1 MIKKLCIII
10 VTIVTAVPLFAW
22 ETFDRVIAV
31 VNDTAIIQSELM
43 RRYQVVTKKQ
53 TPKKPEELN
62 SILDNLIERALIE
75 QEAREQ
81 AIIISDEK
89 VMSHINNIMK
99 SQKIPSVDV
108 FKKMI
113 EEKEGISF
121 EEYKEEIRQSLLTEM
136 LVSLAIGVSPPSR
149 EEAYQWYKENK
160 NKLGNEVNIK
170 QIVIR
175 PKNSSFAEEKRANE
189 LANQI
194 RDRILKGEPF
204 EKLASQYSE
213 DPSAKNGGDI
223 GWVALAEMDPY
234 MANTVYRMKKPGE
247 ISTVIKTHSGY
258 TIVKLMNSRPTS
270 FETVQDRI
278 LNMLYQRNMGEQF
291 KKWIVTRRAQS
302 DIKIYLENYRQ
313 S

>member
-10 VTIVTAVPLFAW
+10 VTIVTAMPAFAW

-43 RRYQVVTKKQ
+43 RRYQIVTRKQ

-99 SQKIPSVDV
+99 SQKIPSLDV
-108 FKKMI
+108 FKKMV

-121 EEYKEEIRQSLLTEM
+121 DEYKEEIRQSLLTEM

-160 NKLGNEVNIK
+160 NKLGNEVHIK

-189 LANQI
+189 LINQI
-194 RDRILKGEPF
+194 RDRILKGESF

-223 GWVALAEMDPY
+223 GWIALAEMDPY
-234 MANTVYRMKKPGE
+234 MANTVFRMKKPGE
-247 ISTVIKTHSGY
+247 ISTVIKTQTGY
-258 TIVKLMNSRPTS
+258 TIVKLMDSRPTS

>member
-1 MIKKLCIII
+1 MVKQLVVIL
-10 VTIVTAVPLFAW
+10 VTIVTAVPTFAW

-43 RRYQVVTKKQ
+43 RRYQIVTKKQ

-99 SQKIPSVDV
+99 SQKIPSLDI
-108 FKKMI
+108 FKKMV

-136 LVSLAIGVSPPSR
+136 LVSLAIGVTPPSR

-160 NKLGNEVNIK
+160 NKLGNEVHIK

-189 LANQI
+189 LINQV
-194 RDRILKGEPF
+194 RDRILKGEQF
-204 EKLASQYSE
+204 EKLAAQYSE

-234 MANTVYRMKKPGE
+234 MANTVFRMKKPGE
-247 ISTVIKTHSGY
+247 ISTVIKTQTGY
-258 TIVKLMNSRPTS
+258 AIVKLIDSRPTS

-302 DIKIYLENYRQ
+302 DIKIYLENYKQ

>member
-1 MIKKLCIII
+1 MI
-10 VTIVTAVPLFAW
+10 VTIVTAVPSFAW

-81 AIIISDEK
+81 AIVISDEK

-99 SQKIPSVDV
+99 AQKIPSLDV
-108 FKKMI
+108 FKKMV

-160 NKLGNEVNIK
+160 NKLGNEVHIK

-189 LANQI
+189 LINQI
-194 RDRILKGEPF
+194 RDRILKGESF

-234 MANTVYRMKKPGE
+234 MANTVFRMKKPGE
-247 ISTVIKTHSGY
+247 ISTVIKTQTGY
-258 TIVKLMNSRPTS
+258 AIVKLMGSRPTS

-313 S
+313 G

>member
-1 MIKKLCIII
+1 MKKKLCIII
-10 VTIVTAVPLFAW
+10 VTVVTAVPVFAW

-43 RRYQVVTKKQ
+43 RRYQIVTKKQ
-53 TPKKPEELN
+53 TPKKPEELH
-62 SILDNLIERALIE
+62 SILDNLIERALID

-99 SQKIPSVDV
+99 SQKIPSLDV
-108 FKKMI
+108 FKKMV

-149 EEAYQWYKENK
+149 DEAYQWYKENK
-160 NKLGNEVNIK
+160 NKLGNEVHIK

-189 LANQI
+189 LINQI
-194 RDRILKGEPF
+194 RDRILKGESF

-223 GWVALAEMDPY
+223 GWIALAEMDPY
-234 MANTVYRMKKPGE
+234 MANTVFRMKKPGE
-247 ISTVIKTHSGY
+247 ISTVIKTQTGY
-258 TIVKLMNSRPTS
+258 TIVKLIDSRPTS

>member
-1 MIKKLCIII
+1 MIKQLCIIM
-10 VTIVTAVPLFAW
+10 VTMIMAVPAFAW

-62 SILDNLIERALIE
+62 AILDNLIERALIE
-75 QEAREQ
+75 QEASVQ

-99 SQKIPSVDV
+99 SQKIPSLDI
-108 FKKMI
+108 FKKMV

-160 NKLGNEVNIK
+160 TKLGNEVHIK

-189 LANQI
+189 LINQI
-194 RDRILKGEPF
+194 RDRILKGEQF

-234 MANTVYRMKKPGE
+234 MANTLFRMKKPGE

-291 KKWIVTRRAQS
+291 KKWIATRRAQS
-302 DIKIYLENYRQ
+302 DIKIYLEN
-313 S
+313 

>member
-1 MIKKLCIII
+1 MIKKLCIIM
-10 VTIVTAVPLFAW
+10 VTTVIAVPAFAW

-31 VNDTAIIQSELM
+31 VNDTAIIQSELI

-62 SILDNLIERALIE
+62 AILDNLIERALIE
-75 QEAREQ
+75 QEASVQ

-99 SQKIPSVDV
+99 SQKIPSLDV
-108 FKKMI
+108 FKKMV

-149 EEAYQWYKENK
+149 EEAYQWYNENK
-160 NKLGNEVNIK
+160 NKLGNEVHIK

-189 LANQI
+189 LINQI
-194 RDRILKGEPF
+194 RDRILKGEQF
-204 EKLASQYSE
+204 EK
-213 DPSAKNGGDI
+213 
-223 GWVALAEMDPY
+223 
-234 MANTVYRMKKPGE
+234 
-247 ISTVIKTHSGY
+247 
-258 TIVKLMNSRPTS
+258 
-270 FETVQDRI
+270 
-278 LNMLYQRNMGEQF
+278 
-291 KKWIVTRRAQS
+291 
-302 DIKIYLENYRQ
+302 
-313 S
+313 

>member
-1 MIKKLCIII
+1 MKKKLCIII
-10 VTIVTAVPLFAW
+10 VTIVTAVPAIAW

-62 SILDNLIERALIE
+62 PILDNLIERALIE

-81 AIIISDEK
+81 SIIISDEK
-89 VMSHINNIMK
+89 VMTHISNIIK

-149 EEAYQWYKENK
+149 EEAYQC
-160 NKLGNEVNIK
+160 
-170 QIVIR
+170 IR
-175 PKNSSFAEEKRANE
+175 K
-189 LANQI
+189 
-194 RDRILKGEPF
+194 
-204 EKLASQYSE
+204 
-213 DPSAKNGGDI
+213 
-223 GWVALAEMDPY
+223 
-234 MANTVYRMKKPGE
+234 
-247 ISTVIKTHSGY
+247 
-258 TIVKLMNSRPTS
+258 
-270 FETVQDRI
+270 
-278 LNMLYQRNMGEQF
+278 
-291 KKWIVTRRAQS
+291 
-302 DIKIYLENYRQ
+302 IKIN
-313 S
+313 

>member
-10 VTIVTAVPLFAW
+10 VTIVTAVPVFAW

-43 RRYQVVTKKQ
+43 RRYQIVTRKQ

-99 SQKIPSVDV
+99 SQKISSLDV
-108 FKKMI
+108 FKKMV

-121 EEYKEEIRQSLLTEM
+121 DEYKEEIRQSLLTEM
-136 LVSLAIGVSPPSR
+136 LVSLAIGVSPPSKD
-149 EEAYQWYKENK
+149 EAYQWYKENK
-160 NKLGNEVNIK
+160 NKLGNEVHIK

-189 LANQI
+189 LINQI
-194 RDRILKGEPF
+194 RDRILKGESF

-213 DPSAKNGGDI
+213 DPSAKNGGDS
-223 GWVALAEMDPY
+223 GWIALAEMDPY
-234 MANTVYRMKKPGE
+234 MANTVFRMKKPGE
-247 ISTVIKTHSGY
+247 ISTVIKTQTGY
-258 TIVKLMNSRPTS
+258 TIVKLMDSRPTS

>member
-1 MIKKLCIII
+1 MKKKLCIII
-10 VTIVTAVPLFAW
+10 VTIVTAVPVFAW

-43 RRYQVVTKKQ
+43 RRYQIVTKKQ

-89 VMSHINNIMK
+89 VMTHIHNIMK
-99 SQKIPSVDV
+99 SQKIPSLDV
-108 FKKMI
+108 FKKMV

-149 EEAYQWYKENK
+149 DEAYQWYKENK
-160 NKLGNEVNIK
+160 NKLGNEVHIK

-189 LANQI
+189 LINQI
-194 RDRILKGEPF
+194 RDRILKGESF

-213 DPSAKNGGDI
+213 DPGAKNGGDI
-223 GWVALAEMDPY
+223 GWIALAEMDPY
-234 MANTVYRMKKPGE
+234 MANTVFRMKKPGE
-247 ISTVIKTHSGY
+247 ISTVIKTQTGY
-258 TIVKLMNSRPTS
+258 TIVKLIDSRPTS

>member
-1 MIKKLCIII
+1 MIKKLCIIL
-10 VTIVTAVPLFAW
+10 VTIVTAVPVFAW
-22 ETFDRVIAV
+22 ETFDKVIAV

-43 RRYQVVTKKQ
+43 RRYQIVTKKQ

-62 SILDNLIERALIE
+62 PILDNLIERALIE

-89 VMSHINNIMK
+89 VMSHINNIIK
-99 SQKIPSVDV
+99 SQKIPSLDV
-108 FKKMI
+108 FKKMV

-121 EEYKEEIRQSLLTEM
+121 DEYKEEIRQSLLTEM

-149 EEAYQWYKENK
+149 DDAYQWYKENK
-160 NKLGNEVNIK
+160 NKLGNEVHIK

-175 PKNSSFAEEKRANE
+175 PKNSSFAEEKRVNE
-189 LANQI
+189 LINQI
-194 RDRILKGEPF
+194 RDRILKGESF

-223 GWVALAEMDPY
+223 GWIALAEMDPY
-234 MANTVYRMKKPGE
+234 MANTVFRMKKPGE
-247 ISTVIKTHSGY
+247 ISTVIKTQSGY
-258 TIVKLMNSRPTS
+258 TIVKLIDSRPTS
-270 FETVQDRI
+270 FETVQDKI

-291 KKWIVTRRAQS
+291 KKWIVTRREQS

>member
-10 VTIVTAVPLFAW
+10 VTIVTAVPSFAW

-99 SQKIPSVDV
+99 AQKIPSLDV
-108 FKKMI
+108 FKKMV

-136 LVSLAIGVSPPSR
+136 LVSLTIGVSPPSR

-160 NKLGNEVNIK
+160 NKLGNEVHIK

-175 PKNSSFAEEKRANE
+175 PKNSSFTEEKRANE
-189 LANQI
+189 LINQI
-194 RDRILKGEPF
+194 RDRILKGESF

-234 MANTVYRMKKPGE
+234 MANTVFRMKKPGE
-247 ISTVIKTHSGY
+247 ISTVIKTQTGY
-258 TIVKLMNSRPTS
+258 AIVKLMESRPTS

>member
-10 VTIVTAVPLFAW
+10 VTIVTAVPAIAW

-53 TPKKPEELN
+53 TPKKPEELHP
-62 SILDNLIERALIE
+62 ILDNLIERALIE

-160 NKLGNEVNIK
+160 NKLGNEVHIK

-189 LANQI
+189 LINQI
-194 RDRILKGEPF
+194 RDRILKGESF

-213 DPSAKNGGDI
+213 DPSAKNGGDM

-234 MANTVYRMKKPGE
+234 IANTVYRMKKPGE
-247 ISTVIKTHSGY
+247 ISTVIKAQTGY
-258 TIVKLMNSRPTS
+258 AIVKLINSRPTS

>member
-1 MIKKLCIII
+1 MVTMII
-10 VTIVTAVPLFAW
+10 AVPAFAW

-31 VNDTAIIQSELM
+31 VNDAAIIQSELM

-62 SILDNLIERALIE
+62 AILDNLIERALIE
-75 QEAREQ
+75 QEASEQ

-99 SQKIPSVDV
+99 SQNIPSLDV
-108 FKKMI
+108 FKKMV
-113 EEKEGISF
+113 EEKERIGF

-160 NKLGNEVNIK
+160 TKLGNEVHIK

-189 LANQI
+189 LINQI
-194 RDRILKGEPF
+194 RDRILKGEQF

-234 MANTVYRMKKPGE
+234 MANTLFRMKKPGE

-291 KKWIVTRRAQS
+291 KKWIATRRAQS

>member
-10 VTIVTAVPLFAW
+10 VTIVTAVPSFAW

-99 SQKIPSVDV
+99 AQKIPSLDV
-108 FKKMI
+108 FKKMV

-160 NKLGNEVNIK
+160 NKLGNEVHIK

-189 LANQI
+189 LINQI
-194 RDRILKGEPF
+194 RDRILKGESF

-234 MANTVYRMKKPGE
+234 MANTVFRMKKPGE
-247 ISTVIKTHSGY
+247 ISTVIKTQTGY
-258 TIVKLMNSRPTS
+258 AIVKLMESRPTS

>member
-1 MIKKLCIII
+1 MKKKLCIII
-10 VTIVTAVPLFAW
+10 VTVVTAVPVFAW

-43 RRYQVVTKKQ
+43 RRYQIVTKKQ

-62 SILDNLIERALIE
+62 SILDNLIERALID

-89 VMSHINNIMK
+89 VMSHIQNIMK
-99 SQKIPSVDV
+99 SQKIPSLDV
-108 FKKMI
+108 FKKMV

-149 EEAYQWYKENK
+149 DEAYQWYKENK
-160 NKLGNEVNIK
+160 NKLGNEVHIK

-175 PKNSSFAEEKRANE
+175 PKNPSFAEEKRANE
-189 LANQI
+189 LINQI
-194 RDRILKGEPF
+194 RDRVLKGESF

-223 GWVALAEMDPY
+223 GWIALAEMDPY
-234 MANTVYRMKKPGE
+234 MANTVFRMKKPGE
-247 ISTVIKTHSGY
+247 ISTVIKTQTGY
-258 TIVKLMNSRPTS
+258 TIVKLIDSRPTS

>member
-10 VTIVTAVPLFAW
+10 VTIVTAVPVFAW

-43 RRYQVVTKKQ
+43 RRYQIVTKKQ
-53 TPKKPEELN
+53 TPKKLEELN
-62 SILDNLIERALIE
+62 PILDNLIERVLIE
-75 QEAREQ
+75 QEAQEQ
-81 AIIISDEK
+81 SIIISDEK

-99 SQKIPSVDV
+99 SQKIPSLDV

-113 EEKEGISF
+113 QEKEGISF

-149 EEAYQWYKENK
+149 DDAYQWYKENK
-160 NKLGNEVNIK
+160 NKLGNEVYIK

-175 PKNSSFAEEKRANE
+175 PKNSSFAEEKRVNT
-189 LANQI
+189 LINQI
-194 RDRILKGEPF
+194 RERILKGESF
-204 EKLASQYSE
+204 EKLALQYSE
-213 DPSAKNGGDI
+213 DPGAKNGGDS
-223 GWVALAEMDPY
+223 GWIALAEMDPY
-234 MANTVYRMKKPGE
+234 MANTVFRMKKPGE
-247 ISTVIKTHSGY
+247 ISTVIKTQTGY
-258 TIVKLMNSRPTS
+258 AIVKLMDSRPTS
-270 FETVQDRI
+270 FETVQNKI
-278 LNMLYQRNMGEQF
+278 LNMLYQRNLGEQF

>member
-1 MIKKLCIII
+1 MKKKLCIII
-10 VTIVTAVPLFAW
+10 VTIVTAVPVFAW

-43 RRYQVVTKKQ
+43 RRYQIVTKKQ

-99 SQKIPSVDV
+99 SQKISSLDI
-108 FKKMI
+108 FKKMV

-149 EEAYQWYKENK
+149 DEAYQWYKENK
-160 NKLGNEVNIK
+160 NKLGNEVHIK

-189 LANQI
+189 LINQI
-194 RDRILKGEPF
+194 RDRILKGESF

-213 DPSAKNGGDI
+213 DPGAKNGGDI
-223 GWVALAEMDPY
+223 GWIALAEMDPY
-234 MANTVYRMKKPGE
+234 MANTVFRMKKPGE
-247 ISTVIKTHSGY
+247 ISTVIKTQTGY
-258 TIVKLMNSRPTS
+258 TIVKLIDSRPTS

>member
-1 MIKKLCIII
+1 MKKKLCIII
-10 VTIVTAVPLFAW
+10 VTIVTAVPVFAW

-43 RRYQVVTKKQ
+43 RRYQIVTKKQ

-89 VMSHINNIMK
+89 VMTHIHNIMK
-99 SQKIPSVDV
+99 SQKIPSLDV
-108 FKKMI
+108 FKKMV

-149 EEAYQWYKENK
+149 DEAYQWYKENK
-160 NKLGNEVNIK
+160 NKLGNEVHIK

-189 LANQI
+189 LINQI
-194 RDRILKGEPF
+194 RDRILKGESF

-223 GWVALAEMDPY
+223 GWIALAEMDPY
-234 MANTVYRMKKPGE
+234 MANTVFRMKKPGE
-247 ISTVIKTHSGY
+247 ISTVIKTQTGY
-258 TIVKLMNSRPTS
+258 TIVKLIDSRPTS

>member
-1 MIKKLCIII
+1 MKKKLCIII
-10 VTIVTAVPLFAW
+10 VTIVTAVPVFAW

-43 RRYQVVTKKQ
+43 RRYQIVTKKQ

-89 VMSHINNIMK
+89 VMTHIHNIMK
-99 SQKIPSVDV
+99 SQKIPSLDV
-108 FKKMI
+108 FKKMV

-149 EEAYQWYKENK
+149 DEAYQWYKENK
-160 NKLGNEVNIK
+160 NKLGNEVHIK

-189 LANQI
+189 LINQI
-194 RDRILKGEPF
+194 RDRILKGESF

-223 GWVALAEMDPY
+223 GWIALAEMDPY
-234 MANTVYRMKKPGE
+234 MANTVFRMKKPGE
-247 ISTVIKTHSGY
+247 ISTVIKTQTGY
-258 TIVKLMNSRPTS
+258 TIVKLIDSRPTS
-270 FETVQDRI
+270 FKTVQDRI

>member
-1 MIKKLCIII
+1 MIKQLCIIL
-10 VTIVTAVPLFAW
+10 VTIITTVPAFAW

-43 RRYQVVTKKQ
+43 RRYQIVTKKQ

-81 AIIISDEK
+81 SIIISDEK
-89 VMSHINNIMK
+89 VMSHINTIMK
-99 SQKIPSVDV
+99 SQKITSLDV
-108 FKKMI
+108 FKKI
-113 EEKEGISF
+113 VEGKEGISF
-121 EEYKEEIRQSLLTEM
+121 DEYKEEIRQSLLTEM

-149 EEAYQWYKENK
+149 EEAYQWYMENK
-160 NKLGNEVNIK
+160 NKLGNEVHIK

-189 LANQI
+189 LINQI
-194 RDRILKGEPF
+194 RDRILKGEQF
-204 EKLASQYSE
+204 EKLAAQYSE
-213 DPSAKNGGDI
+213 DPSAKNGGDL
-223 GWVALAEMDPY
+223 GWVVLAELDPY
-234 MANTVYRMKKPGE
+234 MANTIFKMKKPGE
-247 ISTVIKTHSGY
+247 ISTIIKTQSGY
-258 TIVKLMNSRPTS
+258 ALVKLMNTRPTS

-291 KKWIVTRRAQS
+291 KKWILTRRAQS

>member
-1 MIKKLCIII
+1 MI
-10 VTIVTAVPLFAW
+10 VTIVTAVPSFAW

-99 SQKIPSVDV
+99 AQKIPSLDV
-108 FKKMI
+108 FKKMV

-136 LVSLAIGVSPPSR
+136 LVSLTIGVSPPSR

-160 NKLGNEVNIK
+160 NKLGNEVHIK

-189 LANQI
+189 LINQI
-194 RDRILKGEPF
+194 RDRILKGESF

-234 MANTVYRMKKPGE
+234 MANTVFRMKKPGE
-247 ISTVIKTHSGY
+247 ISTVIKTQTGY
-258 TIVKLMNSRPTS
+258 AIVKLMESRPTS

>member
-1 MIKKLCIII
+1 MIKQLCIIM
-10 VTIVTAVPLFAW
+10 VTMIMAVPAFAW

-62 SILDNLIERALIE
+62 AILDNLIERALIE
-75 QEAREQ
+75 QEASVQ

-99 SQKIPSVDV
+99 SQKIPSLDI
-108 FKKMI
+108 FKKMV

-160 NKLGNEVNIK
+160 TKLGNEVHIK

-189 LANQI
+189 LINQI
-194 RDRILKGEPF
+194 RDRILKGEQF

-234 MANTVYRMKKPGE
+234 MANTLFRMKKPGE

-291 KKWIVTRRAQS
+291 KKWIATRRAQS

>member
-1 MIKKLCIII
+1 MP
-10 VTIVTAVPLFAW
+10 AFAW

-43 RRYQVVTKKQ
+43 RRYQIVTRKQ

-99 SQKIPSVDV
+99 SQKIPSLDV
-108 FKKMI
+108 FKKMV

-121 EEYKEEIRQSLLTEM
+121 DEYKEEIRQSLLTEM
-136 LVSLAIGVSPPSR
+136 LVSWAIGVSPPSR

-160 NKLGNEVNIK
+160 NKLGNEVHIK

-189 LANQI
+189 LINQI
-194 RDRILKGEPF
+194 RDRILKGESF

-223 GWVALAEMDPY
+223 GWIALAEMDPY
-234 MANTVYRMKKPGE
+234 MANTVFRMKKPGE
-247 ISTVIKTHSGY
+247 ISTVIKTQTGY
-258 TIVKLMNSRPTS
+258 TIVKLMDSRPTS

>member
-10 VTIVTAVPLFAW
+10 VTIVTAVPSFAW

-99 SQKIPSVDV
+99 AQKIPSLDV
-108 FKKMI
+108 FKKMV

-160 NKLGNEVNIK
+160 NKLGNEVHIK

-175 PKNSSFAEEKRANE
+175 PKNSSFTEEKRANE
-189 LANQI
+189 LINQI
-194 RDRILKGEPF
+194 RDRILKGESF

-234 MANTVYRMKKPGE
+234 MANTVFRMKKPGE
-247 ISTVIKTHSGY
+247 ISTVIKTQTGY
-258 TIVKLMNSRPTS
+258 AIVKLMESRPTS

>member
-10 VTIVTAVPLFAW
+10 VTIVTVVPAFAW

-62 SILDNLIERALIE
+62 FILDNLIERALIE

-99 SQKIPSVDV
+99 SQKIPSLDV
-108 FKKMI
+108 FKKMV

-160 NKLGNEVNIK
+160 NKLGNEVHIK

-189 LANQI
+189 LINQI
-194 RDRILKGEPF
+194 RDRILKGESF

-234 MANTVYRMKKPGE
+234 MANTVFRMKKPGE

-258 TIVKLMNSRPTS
+258 TIVKLMESRPTS

>member
-1 MIKKLCIII
+1 MIKKLCIMI
-10 VTIVTAVPLFAW
+10 VTIVTAVPSFAW

-99 SQKIPSVDV
+99 AQKIPSLDV
-108 FKKMI
+108 FKKMV

-160 NKLGNEVNIK
+160 NKLGNEVHIK

-189 LANQI
+189 LINQI
-194 RDRILKGEPF
+194 RDRILKGESF

-234 MANTVYRMKKPGE
+234 MANTVFRMKKPGE
-247 ISTVIKTHSGY
+247 ISTVMKTHSGY
-258 TIVKLMNSRPTS
+258 TIVKLMESRPTS

>member
-1 MIKKLCIII
+1 MIKQLCIIL
-10 VTIVTAVPLFAW
+10 VTIVTAVPVFAW

-43 RRYQVVTKKQ
+43 RRYQIVTKKQ

-81 AIIISDEK
+81 SIIISDEK

-99 SQKIPSVDV
+99 SQKIPSLDI
-108 FKKMI
+108 FKKMV

-121 EEYKEEIRQSLLTEM
+121 DEYKEEIRQSLLTEM

-149 EEAYQWYKENK
+149 EEAYHWYMENK
-160 NKLGNEVNIK
+160 NKLGNEVHIK
-170 QIVIR
+170 QIIIR

-189 LANQI
+189 LINQI
-194 RDRILKGEPF
+194 RDRILKGEQF
-204 EKLASQYSE
+204 EKLAAQYSE

-247 ISTVIKTHSGY
+247 ISPVIKTHAGY
-258 TIVKLMNSRPTS
+258 SIVKLMNTRPTS

-291 KKWIVTRRAQS
+291 KKWIETRRAQS